1 MKLSY
6 EQVRHIAWLARLGLS
21 EEEVEKFSLQLSNI
35 LENFEILNQVD
46 TANVPPATHTVPLQN
61 VLRKDE
67 VAESYL
73 QAEILSNAPK
83 QAENCFEVQAILE

>member
-6 EQVRHIAWLARLGLS
+6 KQVRHIAWLARLGLG

-35 LENFEILNQVD
+35 LENFEILKEVD
-46 TANVPPATHTVPLQN
+46 TADVPPATHTIPLQN
-61 VLRKDE
+61 VFRKDD
-67 VAESYL
+67 VAESYS

-83 QAENCFEVQAILE
+83 QEGDCFKVQAILE

>member
-21 EEEVEKFSLQLSNI
+21 EDEVERFSLQLSNI
-35 LENFEILNQVD
+35 LENFEILKQVD

-61 VLRKDE
+61 VFRKDE
-67 VAESYL
+67 LAESYS